1 MNGRAIHETL
11 DLVHFSPEVRAI
23 RKTQVFANG
32 RVPLLYSFGLSEP
45 ALRFYLADQVQSVGE
60 NELAQII
67 VRSRRFLSRARPI
80 EAEKR
85 SLPGTDPTATLVVVG
100 TLRQLLELSRSR
112 YPRTREKCRT
122 TLRYLRTGNTELAK
136 RPFVP
141 VPISIDGY
149 IATR

>member
-1 MNGRAIHETL
+1 MAGIH
-11 DLVHFSPEVRAI
+11 S
-23 RKTQVFANG
+23 RKLWILCISARKFAPSEKLNPLSTAVFPFFHVCLSAS
-32 RVPLLYSFGLSEP
+32 VPS
-45 ALRFYLADQVQSVGE
+45 FYLTDQVQTVGE
-60 NELAQII
+60 IELAQII
-67 VRSRRFLSRARPI
+67 VRNQPFLSRARPI

-85 SLPGTDPTATLVVVG
+85 SLPGTDPTATLVVG

>member
-1 MNGRAIHETL
+1 MNGRDPFAKTL
-11 DLVHFSPEVRAI
+11 DLVHFSPEIRAI
-23 RKTQVFANG
+23 RKTQPFVNG
-32 RVPLLYSFGLSEP
+32 RVPFLYICLSEP
-45 ALRFYLADQVQSVGE
+45 VPRFYVADQVQTVGE
-60 NELAQII
+60 IELAQII
-67 VRSRRFLSRARPI
+67 VRNQPFLSRARPI

-112 YPRTREKCRT
+112 YPRARICRT
-122 TLRYLRTGNTELAK
+122 TLRYFRTRNTELAK